1 MKRITCA
8 AAAFF
13 LAASLSLLAFQSSNP
28 IAKPALWKLLQDGSL
43 PAEDLIQMIE
53 ERGLAFEL
61 TADDVQQ
68 LGGMKVD
75 AGVMEALKRSA
86 RGPADLPDGPPLTEN
101 QVLLLLEAQVPS
113 RTVSRLVEKRK
124 AAFPIT
130 AELGQKLTAAGAR
143 PGLIGTITLNPAPNT
158 PPPPPPSSAVEEP
171 PAAAA
176 EPAAPAPAAAG
187 PIKVPAE
194 EMARRLRSASR
205 PVYPSLAR
213 SARVEG
219 TVTLE
224 IIVGADGVVK
234 AARAI
239 KGPTVLR
246 QPALDAVQS
255 FRYEPYLS
263 NGTPVEVQS
272 ETLIGFSMQ

>member
-8 AAAFF
+8 VAGLSF
-13 LAASLSLLAFQSSNP
+13 AASLSLLAFQSSNP

-68 LGGMKVD
+68 LGGMKVATAVLD
-75 AGVMEALKRSA
+75 ALKRNA

-101 QVLLLLEAQVPS
+101 QVLLLLEAQIPS
-113 RTVSRLVEKRK
+113 RTISRLVEKRK

-143 PGLIGTITLNPAPNT
+143 PELIGTITLNPARV
-158 PPPPPPSSAVEEP
+158 AEP
-171 PAAAA
+171 APAAAA
-176 EPAAPAPAAAG
+176 EPAEPAPAPAG
-187 PIKVPAE
+187 PISVPAE

-205 PVYPSLAR
+205 PVYPSFAR
-213 SARVEG
+213 NARVEG

-224 IIVGADGVVK
+224 IIVGADGTVK
-234 AARAI
+234 AARAV

-246 QPALDAVQS
+246 QAALDAVQS

-263 NGTPVEVQS
+263 GGTPVEVQS
-272 ETLIGFSMQ
+272 EALIGFSLQ